1 MECCLLH
8 APAYAVYLAVAEET
22 YGKIIPAAFLEKA
35 AAEFSLSAAGKPPT
49 SFTEGSQS
57 GFV

>member
-1 MECCLLH
+1 MCFLLLLAAH
-8 APAYAVYLAVAEET
+8 AVYLAVAEET

-35 AAEFSLSAAGKPPT
+35 ATEFSLHAAGKPPT